1 MTAAPRLWSGPD
13 IPALG
18 IGTSPLASMPA
29 VYGYTVSEEQ
39 ALATLRRVLT
49 SPIRFID
56 TSNEYGEGRGEERV
70 GAALREV
77 GHPGDVLVAT
87 KADPL
92 PGGRFDAERVRAS
105 FEESCRRLEVERFG
119 IFHLHDPERFAVED
133 IVASGGAVDGMRRLR
148 DEGLVDAIGIA
159 AGQIDYIRRLLDL
172 DVFDVVLN
180 HNQYTL
186 LDRSASALIDEL
198 GVRGIPFLNAAPFA
212 SGVLAKPR
220 ASGARY
226 QYGPPNAAIESAV
239 GALHELCEAYD
250 VPLGAL
256 ALQYSTRDPR
266 IASTLVG
273 VSAPDRVD
281 QVIAF
286 DRVEIPRELWTRAA
300 ATLELESIPNG

>member
-1 MTAAPRLWSGPD
+1 MTAAPRLWS

-29 VYGYTVSEEQ
+29 VYGYAVSEGE
-39 ALATLRRVLT
+39 ALATLRRVLD

-70 GAALREV
+70 GAALSEA

-87 KADPL
+87 KADPIR
-92 PGGRFDAERVRAS
+92 GGPFDAERVRAS
-105 FEESCRRLEVERFG
+105 FEESRRRLGVERFG
-119 IFHLHDPERFAVED
+119 IFHLHDPERFAFED
-133 IVASGGAVDGMRRLR
+133 IVAPGGAVEGMRSLR
-148 DEGLVDAIGIA
+148 DDGLVDAIGVA
-159 AGQIDYIRRLLDL
+159 AGQIDYIRRVVDL

-186 LDRSASALIDEL
+186 LDRSASPLIDEL
-198 GVRGIPFLNAAPFA
+198 GARGIPFLNAAPFA
-212 SGVLAKPR
+212 SGILAKPR

-226 QYGPPNAAIESAV
+226 QYGTPNAAIESAV
-239 GALHELCEAYD
+239 GALHDLCEVYD

-273 VSAPDRVD
+273 VSAPERVD

-286 DRVEIPRELWTRAA
+286 DRVEIPGELWTRAA
-300 ATLELESIPNG
+300 AVLELESTPVG